1 MNRESHRWVG
11 LGLSYFILWSALTML
26 IGSVALGHGG
36 RHPERVDQR
45 DAGWLSR
52 LGPAQAVL
60 WASPTLL
67 KDGRVQLV
75 VHHTFKG
82 ELLPATLEV
91 SPVSVSR
98 AKAQGPAPQ
107 LIFLTNHQEE
117 DQEIGWHWSIGRH
130 DLELKSATLA
140 IVESYIGLS
149 KLMEDGRCSGQLA
162 EILAGITYQTPTWQS
177 KVALLDAF
185 GICKSLLPR
194 LTKTSRAYL
203 REAQRRHQSG
213 HRRASPGKSQN
224 PN

>member
-1 MNRESHRWVG
+1 MDREFHRWLG
-11 LGLSYFILWSALTML
+11 FGLSYLILWSVLTML

-67 KDGRVQLV
+67 EDGRVELV
-75 VHHTFKG
+75 VHHNFKG

-98 AKAQGPAPQ
+98 AKAQGSSPQ
-107 LIFLTNHQEE
+107 LIYLTNHQE
-117 DQEIGWHWSIGRH
+117 DGQESGWHWSIGRH
-130 DLELKSATLA
+130 DLELKSATLP
-140 IVESYIGLS
+140 IVKSYIGLS

-162 EILAGITYQTPTWQS
+162 EILAGITYQTPTWLS

-185 GICKSLLPR
+185 GICKSSLPR

-224 PN
+224 PK